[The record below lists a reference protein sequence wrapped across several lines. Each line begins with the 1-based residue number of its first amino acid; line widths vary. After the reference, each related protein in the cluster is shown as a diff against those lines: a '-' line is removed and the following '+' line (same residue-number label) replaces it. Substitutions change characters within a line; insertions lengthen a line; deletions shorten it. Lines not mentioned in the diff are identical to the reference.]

1 MIIVENV
8 WKGRLVAA
16 LSIRVDEKLKRVL
29 EAKAKGQHRKVGE
42 QARRYLEIAM
52 IAEDNPDLPFAFI
65 EGLLEAKA
73 EREAGLLEDVD
84 WSVE

>member
-1 MIIVENV
+1 M
-8 WKGRLVAA
+8 AA
-16 LSIRVDEKLKRVL
+16 LSIRVDEKLKRLL
-29 EAKAKGQHRKVGE
+29 EAKARGQHRKVGE
-42 QARRYLEIAM
+42 QARRYLELAM

-73 EREAGLLEDVD
+73 EREAGLLEEVD

>member
-1 MIIVENV
+1 MAAIRID
-8 WKGRLVAA
+8 KG
-16 LSIRVDEKLKRVL
+16 LKRVL
-29 EAKAKGQHRKVGE
+29 EAKARGQHRKLGE

-52 IAEDNPDLPFAFI
+52 IAEENPDLPFAFI